1 MAKNLFFLIFLLG
14 LFFASCNSSAESSE
28 NAKTKSPQSTEGTII
43 KDQYIIEL
51 NDDVLQS
58 ASTRLDKSK
67 SYSREEKGAIMEKLN
82 AEISEQLDAWL
93 LTNDITPQEVLQK
106 YTAAFVGAAIK
117 ISPEKYDKIRR
128 SGDIK
133 NIEHD
138 RIETLPP
145 FEINSIDRPDEASS
159 RAQTTPCG
167 ITNAGGSAAGNTSRW
182 IWIVDTG
189 IDLDHPDL
197 QVVTNTTY
205 ARTFVAGTTSADDC
219 NGHGTHVAGIAAAL
233 NNTIGVV
240 GVAAGANV
248 VPVRVF
254 GCGNSGNT
262 SEILAG
268 INHVATYDVAGDV
281 CNMSLGGF
289 YGANCSTGSN
299 YLSAVNAVANGGTR
313 CAIASG
319 NSNSAASS
327 FQPGCINGTNIF
339 TVTNMRCNKTYYND
353 VTYGGNYGVPPV
365 DWIATGTSV
374 YSTYLNG
381 GYATLTGTSMS
392 SPHVAGILNLR
403 NAAPAQNGTVLFN
416 GVNYKIAVK

>member
-1 MAKNLFFLIFLLG
+1 MTKILFSLFVLLG
-14 LFFASCNSSAESSE
+14 LTIIGCTSSVESSGSP
-28 NAKTKSPQSTEGTII
+28 AAKSPQSSEGNII
-43 KDQYIIEL
+43 KDQYILEL
-51 NDDVLQS
+51 DDNVLLS
-58 ASTRLDKSK
+58 ASARLDKSK
-67 SYSREEKGAIMEKLN
+67 SYTREEKGAIMEKLN
-82 AEISEQLDAWL
+82 AEISSQLDAWL
-93 LTNDITPQEVLQK
+93 LKNDITAQEVLQK
-106 YTAAFVGAAIK
+106 YTAAFVGVAVK
-117 ISPEKYDKIRR
+117 INQEKFEKIRK

-133 NIEHD
+133 KIEHN

-205 ARTFVAGTTSADDC
+205 AKTFVAGTSSADDC
-219 NGHGTHVAGIAAAL
+219 NGHGTHVAGIAAAR

-262 SEILAG
+262 AEILAG

-281 CNMSLGGF
+281 CNMSLGGLF
-289 YGANCSTGSN
+289 GANCSTGSN
-299 YLSAVNAVANGGTR
+299 YLSAVNAVAGGGTR

-319 NSNSAASS
+319 NSNSAASN

-353 VTYGGNYGVPPV
+353 VTFGGNFGVPPV

-392 SPHVAGILNLR
+392 APHVAGILNLR
-403 NAAPAQNGTVLFN
+403 NAAPAQNGTVAFN